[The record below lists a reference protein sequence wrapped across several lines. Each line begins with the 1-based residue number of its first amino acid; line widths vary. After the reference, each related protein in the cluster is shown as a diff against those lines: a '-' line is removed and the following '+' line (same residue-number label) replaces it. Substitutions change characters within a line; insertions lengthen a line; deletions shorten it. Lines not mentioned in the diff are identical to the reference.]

1 MSGKYPGGFVTLG
14 APAGYSV
21 AFDGTGD
28 YLSFTNNASTNLGT
42 GDFTY
47 EAWIYPTALSSY
59 NMLFASGASNHYLAL
74 TWGATSSIYNLN
86 AYNGAV
92 SVGSTPATIPINQ
105 WVHIA
110 YVRISGTLYYYVNGI
125 ANGSSAFSGTFG
137 DSTGTATI
145 GYNTAY
151 AGSYYFNGY
160 MSNVRMIKGTGIYTG
175 NFTPPTQLFPITNTS
190 LLTCQS
196 PTIRD
201 NSTNNFTITAN
212 GNAAVS
218 NFTPFTGYTAG
229 ASGFQPALGAAA
241 PGVWTLDEA
250 TNYQGT
256 RRWPIYD
263 PSFNQTT
270 LMLHGNGTNGAQ
282 NNTFLD
288 NSTNNFTITR
298 SGNTTQGTFSP
309 FSQTGWSTFFPSESG
324 IYFAPQTYFDFSTG
338 SNTIE
343 LWFYPTVA
351 SVAYNL
357 LVANPYGV
365 VNPLKWGFSVTSA
378 GLLNLYR
385 NVTFAST
392 NAVSWN
398 QWNHI
403 ALVTDISAGN
413 TNATI
418 RFYINGVAS
427 TLTGCDLSGWTNSGE
442 NIWFQDR
449 GGDPFSTTYD
459 CYMSNFRWVRSVVY
473 TAPAIPV
480 PTAPLTAIDN
490 TRLLTLSTNNFV
502 DLGGSKLPLTV
513 GYGTPSVQ
521 SFSPFVPT
529 VTTPVTYSNYFDG
542 SGDYLTLPNNS
553 AFGFGTGDFTIEAW
567 YCFAGTIGTYQRP
580 WWFGDDNDNAEI
592 NGSVIRVGGASQ
604 GTLITGTTTLVVNRW
619 YHVALTRASGVYRLW
634 LNGIQEG
641 SSATNSYNS
650 SARTLGIAATT
661 GGANP
666 ITGNISNFRIVKGT
680 ALYTTSFTPPT
691 SPLTNITNT
700 SLLTCQSSTFIDN
713 SSNNFTIT
721 VAGNVQPVTSP
732 VPFAPL
738 VDQTTLNTVY
748 STTLVGGSAYF
759 NSATPDYLTVAD
771 NALLAAGTG
780 DFTWEAW
787 VYWIGGAGENTL
799 WCTDVTNGVN
809 IGLNIGGTWQI
820 ATRSVAAQNNFGA
833 VVKNQWNYLAIS
845 RTATTINAY
854 INGVRV
860 FNGAN
865 STNYISGGTLGI
877 GAIPTASGNA
887 FLGYISNLRWTKGTA
902 LYIGTTM
909 TVPTAP
915 STTTSNG
922 ASSTTVELL
931 TNFTNAGIIDSTA
944 DNVLQTVGNAQIST
958 VQSKWGGSSIRFN
971 GTTDY
976 LVNQDSSGQNFN
988 FGTGNFTVEF
998 WINTASLSIEQSIFD
1013 TQTLGGAASRTT
1025 SFVLV
1030 VTTSGT
1036 FRIYTNSAYSAAT
1049 SNSITI
1055 NTWNHIAMVR
1065 NSGTITIYINGT
1077 SGVSISNST
1086 NFSTSGCVIG
1096 KYADSNNGYLNGY
1109 LDDLRVAKG
1118 IARYLSNFTPPTS
1131 QLQSQ

>member
-28 YLSFTNNASTNLGT
+28 YLNLTQSALNPNGT
-42 GDFTY
+42 DYTVEGWFY
-47 EAWIYPTALSSY
+47 AGTA
-59 NMLFASGASNHYLAL
+59 
-74 TWGATSSIYNLN
+74 
-86 AYNGAV
+86 
-92 SVGSTPATIPINQ
+92 
-105 WVHIA
+105 
-110 YVRISGTLYYYVNGI
+110 
-125 ANGSSAFSGTFG
+125 
-137 DSTGTATI
+137 TGTAAIIYEAGTGATGDLQIYLLISGSNSQINFSVSGTGNTGVTYTPNTWNYFACVKTGTTFYTYLNGVRTTSLASGTANSKTAIFI
-145 GYNTAY
+145 GARSGGSNTFTGYLSNLRVSNTA
-151 AGSYYFNGY
+151 
-160 MSNVRMIKGTGIYTG
+160 VYTS
-175 NFTPPTQLFPITNTS
+175 TTMLVPTQLFPIANTQ

-196 PTIRD
+196 PNIID
-201 NSTNNFTITAN
+201 NSSNAFAITAN
-212 GNAAVS
+212 GNATAS
-218 NFTPFTGYTAG
+218 TFTPFVGYTAG

-250 TNYQGT
+250 TYYQQN
-256 RRWPIYD
+256 RLWPIYD
-263 PSFNQTT
+263 PYFNQTT
-270 LMLHGNGTNGAQ
+270 LMLHGVGSNTANNSVFVDSSSNGFSIG
-282 NNTFLD
+282 
-288 NSTNNFTITR
+288 R
-298 SGNTTQGTFSP
+298 SGGTTQGTYTP
-309 FSQTGWSTFFPSESG
+309 FSQTGWS
-324 IYFAPQTYFDFSTG
+324 
-338 SNTIE
+338 
-343 LWFYPTVA
+343 
-351 SVAYNL
+351 
-357 LVANPYGV
+357 
-365 VNPLKWGFSVTSA
+365 
-378 GLLNLYR
+378 
-385 NVTFAST
+385 
-392 NAVSWN
+392 
-398 QWNHI
+398 
-403 ALVTDISAGN
+403 
-413 TNATI
+413 
-418 RFYINGVAS
+418 
-427 TLTGCDLSGWTNSGE
+427 
-442 NIWFQDR
+442 
-449 GGDPFSTTYD
+449 
-459 CYMSNFRWVRSVVY
+459 
-473 TAPAIPV
+473 
-480 PTAPLTAIDN
+480 
-490 TRLLTLSTNNFV
+490 
-502 DLGGSKLPLTV
+502 
-513 GYGTPSVQ
+513 
-521 SFSPFVPT
+521 
-529 VTTPVTYSNYFDG
+529 NYFDG
-542 SGDYLTLPNNS
+542 ASAITVPSTSALT
-553 AFGFGTGDFTIEAW
+553 FGTGDFCVEFWIYKTNASTALGI
-567 YCFAGTIGTYQRP
+567 FSNSTGSAG
-580 WWFGDDNDNAEI
+580 GDAQFEI
-592 NGSVIRVGGASQ
+592 QLQSSTGYISLLGWNTVF
-604 GTLITGTTTLVVNRW
+604 ITGSTAINPNTW
-619 YHVALTRASGVYRLW
+619 YHVAVVRSGTSMAIFVNGVRDATATSANNFSSSNSFIIARQGTASGY
-634 LNGIQEG
+634 
-641 SSATNSYNS
+641 
-650 SARTLGIAATT
+650 
-661 GGANP
+661 
-666 ITGNISNFRIVKGT
+666 ITGYLSNLRAVKG
-680 ALYTTSFTPPT
+680 ASVYSPSSTTITVPTVPLGATSGGQTPPT
-691 SPLTNITNT
+691 GTQT
-700 SLLTCQSSTFIDN
+700 SLLTCQSNAFVDN
-713 SSNNFTIT
+713 GGLATP
-721 VAGNVQPVTSP
+721 NVLSIVSAPQVQTYSP
-732 VPFAPL
+732 FPPRTAY
-738 VDQTTLNTVY
+738 TTR
-748 STTLVGGSAYF
+748 LVGGSAYF
-759 NSATPDYLTVAD
+759 NSATPDYLTVAN

-799 WCTDVTNGVN
+799 WTTDVSGGMN

-820 ATRSVAAQNNFGA
+820 ATRGISAQNNFGA